1 MNKNWIIS
9 IVFLLA
15 SILVSLFSGIVKLEN
30 TNIGSLLG
38 GLFGSVLAIN
48 IIPLIIIFVIN
59 LARKRKEENINVK
72 KLVSIYTVA
81 WGIVVYLFLYGSCSK
96 SSNESAEN
104 SYLYHPVNSEYSI
117 VFGNTPTISQTAVP
131 MGSFFLNGEVAEVN
145 LNDGKTFERVEF
157 YTLDKTY
164 INSFTNDVITN
175 FLTEY
180 SRLNGLGYPEIKFI
194 ENGTSKYAELKAY
207 KEAAFNSDTKKN
219 FTFAARVYIKGDS
232 FFVTYVG
239 AESKDFPTTDIV
251 KFWDSIKI
259 E

>member
-15 SILVSLFSGIVKLEN
+15 SILVSLFSGNVKLDN
-30 TNIGSLLG
+30 TDAGTLIGE
-38 GLFGSVLAIN
+38 LFGSVLVIN
-48 IIPLIIIFVIN
+48 IIPLIIILVIN
-59 LARKRKEENINVK
+59 LARKRKEKEPNVK

-81 WGIVVYLFLYGSCSK
+81 WGIVVYLILYGSCSK
-96 SSNESAEN
+96 SSNESTQN

-117 VFGNTPTISQTAVP
+117 VFGNTPKISQTTVP
-131 MGSFFLNGEVAEVN
+131 MGSFFLKGEVAEVN

-164 INSFTNDVITN
+164 INSFNNDVITN

-180 SRLNGLGYPEIKFI
+180 SRLSGLSYPEINFI

-239 AESKDFPTTDIV
+239 ADSKDFPTTDIV
-251 KFWDSIKI
+251 RFWDSLKN